1 VDVLKTAPLAACPG
15 HVRIDVASGGTG
27 RLVRLVTA
35 LFEQGAV
42 RVLVGTQSLL
52 GEGWDAPALNS
63 LILASNTASFMLSNQ
78 MRGRAIRTNPR
89 DEGKVAN
96 IWHLATL
103 EPEADEGVDS
113 IAARFDWGYLYEQ
126 AGERSDA
133 DLLQRRF
140 RAFEGISNGDST
152 LIESGIGRLG
162 VAAGLGPQAA
172 NERTFAIAADR
183 AQIADR
189 WARSLGEGEARS
201 RVRETAAPSYAPRAL
216 SLHDTLHSLGWSALA
231 AGSTAGAWELRH
243 VSSVAGAATI
253 GSAVAGAALVAS
265 LPRLFRAARLA
276 WRNGSVER
284 SLAQVGRAV
293 LEALGEAGLANA
305 DEVADGAFVV
315 RHSLDGRADIVLTG
329 VRRATERHVMQAIA
343 EVLGPVQ
350 NPRFRR
356 PSR

>member
-1 VDVLKTAPLAACPG
+1 
-15 HVRIDVASGGTG
+15 
-27 RLVRLVTA
+27 
-35 LFEQGAV
+35 
-42 RVLVGTQSLL
+42 
-52 GEGWDAPALNS
+52 
-63 LILASNTASFMLSNQ
+63 
-78 MRGRAIRTNPR
+78 
-89 DEGKVAN
+89 
-96 IWHLATL
+96 
-103 EPEADEGVDS
+103 
-113 IAARFDWGYLYEQ
+113 
-126 AGERSDA
+126 
-133 DLLQRRF
+133 
-140 RAFEGISNGDST
+140 
-152 LIESGIGRLG
+152 
-162 VAAGLGPQAA
+162 
-172 NERTFAIAADR
+172 
-183 AQIADR
+183 
-189 WARSLGEGEARS
+189 
-201 RVRETAAPSYAPRAL
+201 VRETAAPSYAPRAL

-350 NPRFRR
+350 NPRYLLVRSSRLGPLRR
-356 PSR
+356 TDYHAVPAALGARKEWAEAFATRWNCRVGAGKLVFTRRAEGRILLLRARARSFAAGFQRSVNRRSAWL